1 MWRNW
6 QTRQLEVLVGQPMEV
21 RVLSCALTVAAP
33 ATVFFFLLGAAVLAL
48 VLQPS
53 SIHTI
58 RA

>member
-1 MWRNW
+1 
-6 QTRQLEVLVGQPMEV
+6 
-21 RVLSCALTVAAP
+21 LTVAAP
-33 ATVFFFLLGAAVLAL
+33 ATVFLFLLGAAVLAL